1 MSAPGMFCGIGV
13 GPGEPGLI
21 PVIAWEFLKRC
32 DVIFAPRATTKN
44 HSAARRCLPS
54 NEISDER
61 FREVE
66 FTMDS
71 DRDLLCERYAALA
84 ETIAAELRAGKDI
97 AYLTIGD
104 PFTYSTY
111 IYTLAALKDCL
122 PELRHRTYPGV
133 TSYCAVAAA
142 TEFPLGEGKERVLIL
157 PCPDKVPELRA
168 AIESHDIV
176 VLLKIGKRLPAVLAM
191 LQEMGISA
199 NCAFARHVGMDDE
212 VIHSGVHGM
221 DPEKSLGYLATM
233 LIRKSPPKKRHPGI
247 RS

>member
-1 MSAPGMFCGIGV
+1 MSMPGMFCGIGV

-21 PVIAWEFLKRC
+21 PVTAWEFLKRC
-32 DVIFAPRATTKN
+32 DLIFVPRATTMD
-44 HSAARRCLPS
+44 HSVARRCLPA
-54 NEISDER
+54 NEIPDER

-66 FTMDS
+66 FAMES
-71 DRDLLCERYAALA
+71 DRDLLCEHYAALA
-84 ETIAAELRAGKDI
+84 ETIAAELRAGKDT

-111 IYTLAALKDCL
+111 TYTLAALKYCL

-157 PCPDKVPELRA
+157 PCPDELPELRC
-168 AIESHDIV
+168 AIETHEIV
-176 VLLKIGKRLPAVLAM
+176 VLMKIGKRLPAVLAL
-191 LQEMGISA
+191 LQEMGIAA
-199 NCAFARHVGMDDE
+199 NCAFARRVGMDDE
-212 VIHSGVHGM
+212 VVQKGVHHLE
-221 DPEKSLGYLATM
+221 PEKSLGYLATM
-233 LIRKSPPKKRHPGI
+233 LIRKGPAKKSHAGA

>member
-1 MSAPGMFCGIGV
+1 MSTPGMFCGIGV

-32 DVIFAPRATTKN
+32 DVIFVPRATTMDY
-44 HSAARRCLPS
+44 SVARRCLPA
-54 NEISDER
+54 NEIPDER

-71 DRDLLCERYAALA
+71 NRDVLCEHYATLA
-84 ETIAAELRAGKDI
+84 EKIAAELRAGKDI

-111 IYTLAALKDCL
+111 TYALTALKDCL

-142 TEFPLGEGKERVLIL
+142 TEFPLGEGKEHVLIL
-157 PCPDKVPELRA
+157 PCPDELPELRA
-168 AIESHDIV
+168 AIEWHDIV
-176 VLLKIGKRLPAVLAM
+176 VLMKIGKRLPAVLA
-191 LQEMGISA
+191 LLEEMGIA
-199 NCAFARHVGMDDE
+199 GNCAFARHVGMDDE
-212 VIHSGVHGM
+212 VIHSGVHNM
-221 DPEKSLGYLATM
+221 EPEKSLGYLATM
-233 LIRKSPPKKRHPGI
+233 LIRKSPAKKRHAGAQ
-247 RS
+247 S

>member
-1 MSAPGMFCGIGV
+1 MSTPGMFCGIGV

-21 PVIAWEFLKRC
+21 TVIAWEFLKRC
-32 DVIFAPRATTKN
+32 DVIFVPRATTMDY
-44 HSAARRCLPS
+44 SVARRCLPA
-54 NEISDER
+54 NEIPDER

-71 DRDLLCERYAALA
+71 NRDVLCEHYATLA
-84 ETIAAELRAGKDI
+84 EKIAAELRAGKDI

-111 IYTLAALKDCL
+111 TYALAALRDCL
-122 PELRHRTYPGV
+122 PELRHRTYPGI

-157 PCPDKVPELRA
+157 PCPDELPELRA
-168 AIESHDIV
+168 AIEWHDIV
-176 VLLKIGKRLPAVLAM
+176 VLKKIGKRLPAVLAL
-191 LQEMGISA
+191 LQEMGIAA

-212 VIHSGVHGM
+212 EIHSGVHNM

-233 LIRKSPPKKRHPGI
+233 LIRKSSAKKRHAGA